1 MKRSG
6 LLAVLAATLIATMA
20 MRALAATARFI
31 DVRRTVPV
39 HGDPSAAKEKAAA
52 CSECHG
58 ANGNSAAPA
67 FPSLAGLS
75 PEYIFLQLKSYRR
88 GWRNSPIMQPQAAS
102 LSDQDMS
109 NLAAYYAGFAR
120 TAKNADAPA
129 AASEGERL
137 YLEGD
142 VARGVPPCQGC
153 HGAHAAGH
161 PLYTRSAPAYAT
173 YPALAGQ
180 SSDYMRAQLSAFR
193 EGSRSTT
200 TNALIMNGVTHSL
213 DDHGIDAI
221 ATYLERL

>member
-6 LLAVLAATLIATMA
+6 LLAVLTATLIATVAMHAMA
-20 MRALAATARFI
+20 AIPRFI
-31 DVRRTVPV
+31 DVRRTAPV
-39 HGDPSAAKEKAAA
+39 HGDPAAAKEKAAT
-52 CSECHG
+52 CSACHG
-58 ANGNSAAPA
+58 ADGNSAAPQ

-75 PEYIFLQLKSYRR
+75 AEYIFLQLKSYRR
-88 GWRNSPIMQPQAAS
+88 GWRNNPIMQPQAAP

-109 NLAAYYAGFAR
+109 NLAVYYASFAR
-120 TAKNADAPA
+120 TAKNADAA
-129 AASEGERL
+129 ATEGERL

-153 HGAHAAGH
+153 HGARAAGH
-161 PLYTRSAPAYAT
+161 PQYTRASPAYAT

-180 SSDYMRAQLSAFR
+180 PADYVRTQLSAFR